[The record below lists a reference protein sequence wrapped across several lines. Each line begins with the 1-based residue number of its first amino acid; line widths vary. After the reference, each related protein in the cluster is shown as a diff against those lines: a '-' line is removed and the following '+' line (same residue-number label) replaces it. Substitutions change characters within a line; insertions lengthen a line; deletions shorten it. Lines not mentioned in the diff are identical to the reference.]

1 MCHDNSFLLHATQ
14 NGIQLYVLTFY
25 DGFWPLL
32 FIENSRHYI
41 YLVNVKRQFCH
52 SKCKQTFF
60 RDTTILTLLAS
71 VF

>member
-41 YLVNVKRQFCH
+41 YLQMQSVNSVIANA
-52 SKCKQTFF
+52 SKHFF
-60 RDTTILTLLAS
+60 EILLY
-71 VF
+71 